1 MGRYKRGPYVRS
13 DWRNPNHTYKGVN
26 PTTHPFYHL
35 MEASIG
41 KDVFYGDYLT
51 ARATPFG
58 DKCGPSRRPWTGRC
72 ASSSRSSTTF
82 IGSGSR
88 SRRDASCSIPPGVRC
103 GPRSTRTA
111 CASSGARSP
120 MRTTETHSTRTS
132 GRRAGGSSGEES
144 ILDKWT
150 QLNNLLRAHPA
161 GRPFHEHEMVAPYE
175 TYGLRAGE
183 MLADE
188 TFTLTP
194 RYRVLYERLPAHD
207 RSCLRSVS
215 ADEGASERLLALTQG
230 HVWQLTAAVS
240 PHNAYEEAGGT
251 VRLVNTYT
259 RRVGLP
265 PAQVSALIDAD
276 ADAVL
281 ARAATPPGY
290 KAIGVVSKPTRADY
304 GGACVHGATI
314 PC

>member
-13 DWRNPNHTYKGVN
+13 DWRNPNHTYKGIN
-26 PTTHPFYHL
+26 PVTHPFYHL

-41 KDVFYGDYLT
+41 KDVFYDNYLT

-58 DKCGPSRRPWTGRC
+58 DRCMLEELVHGVRAVEASVDWTMRIFFTIQHYLHRIGVEVQDGCIMLDSTGRTMW
-72 ASSSRSSTTF
+72 S
-82 IGSGSR
+82 
-88 SRRDASCSIPPGVRC
+88 
-103 GPRSTRTA
+103 
-111 CASSGARSP
+111 
-120 MRTTETHSTRTS
+120 
-132 GRRAGGSSGEES
+132 
-144 ILDKWT
+144 
-150 QLNNLLRAHPA
+150 
-161 GRPFHEHEMVAPYE
+161 EMVAPYE
-175 TYGLRAGE
+175 TYGLHVRE

-194 RYRVLYERLPAHD
+194 RYRVLYERLAAHD

-230 HVWQLTAAVS
+230 HVWQLTAAVP

-251 VRLVNTYT
+251 VRLVNTYR